1 MTPGTVAPTGQPH
14 PFEDPLQTANNI
26 DRAASPWRR
35 PAGRRLPNPLHAVQE
50 PADTNQPHQGEPMG
64 AGRRPPIYQT
74 NTPAP
79 ARKSE
84 PTRLPF
90 PSLFP
95 DPPSVL

>member
-1 MTPGTVAPTGQPH
+1 MTPGTVAPTGQTASVRRPVANSQQREPH
-14 PFEDPLQTANNI
+14 RLTT
-26 DRAASPWRR
+26 RR
-35 PAGRRLPNPLHAVQE
+35 PAVAGCQNPLHAVQE
-50 PADTNQPHQGEPMG
+50 PADTDQPHQGEPLG
-64 AGRRPPIYQT
+64 AGRRPPNYQT

-95 DPPSVL
+95 DP